1 MPSCCSSKSSV
12 STFASRR
19 NLSISEPIIMMPS
32 DAESLG
38 RRGRRSCTAS
48 IESRTTRPRASGA
61 RACSAPRVS
70 ASVCVHCAFSPRGSA
85 AARSSTKNRAAATKV
100 ACAMVSVVPCRLRLS
115 VWCGSASVREKRSCS
130 CGGEGRDDSRRS
142 ISAGTSSQRRLSK
155 PTPPSTSRSLSSA
168 SCLQQTT
175 TSISPRSNC
184 VTSALKPPVLA
195 LSSGPRASTSRSTA
209 RDSVNTTLRSV
220 WRERASSSELCR
232 LSSRALPVATA
243 FLPPVDA
250 CPSRS

>member
-1 MPSCCSSKSSV
+1 MKRKRAKV
-12 STFASRR
+12 IAVRR
-19 NLSISEPIIMMPS
+19 
-32 DAESLG
+32 AKTA
-38 RRGRRSCTAS
+38 RRSPFVSPSAWSTRACEGGRCVPRAS

-142 ISAGTSSQRRLSK
+142 ISAGTSSCRRKL
-155 PTPPSTSRSLSSA
+155 TQSLS
-168 SCLQQTT
+168 TG
-175 TSISPRSNC
+175 R
-184 VTSALKPPVLA
+184 
-195 LSSGPRASTSRSTA
+195 
-209 RDSVNTTLRSV
+209 
-220 WRERASSSELCR
+220 
-232 LSSRALPVATA
+232 
-243 FLPPVDA
+243 
-250 CPSRS
+250 